1 MINIEKAVDDQ
12 ESQDTEQHEPDDVGG
27 IAVQGFFKIFD
38 PESGEVLTQG
48 RA

>member
-1 MINIEKAVDDQ
+1 MINNDDDIEQLETAV
-12 ESQDTEQHEPDDVGG
+12 EHPDENGG
-27 IAVQGFFKIFD
+27 IAVQAFFKIFD